1 MPVTIARW
9 RTAIAVAA
17 LTVGCG
23 TNHPADRDPGNIDL
37 PPGSLPESS
46 PPDTGPPPPDGSPPD
61 NGPPTNPPPAP
72 ACAIGGV
79 TGSAAFSLDLGRGAF
94 DLPGD
99 VLRGDLAVDAAGNA
113 FLTVGTGTGFA
124 LTKYA
129 PDGKVVFTKPF
140 GEVVAVDAAGNAYVA
155 ASFSAALD
163 LGLGT
168 MMPSG
173 DMDVFVAKLAP
184 DGTLLFA
191 RPLGVCPD
199 SLRSIAVACDGR
211 IAVSGAEMGTLVLDA
226 KGQLLFSRPFDGD
239 LAFDSQGNLIVGG
252 QFAGT
257 LELGGGARMT
267 TGGDIDGFVVK
278 LDASGGVMWSAQI
291 GDADLPV
298 TLRPSSVVVST
309 ATRQLVSAVAVGP
322 DDEVVIAGQ
331 FDDDAKLF
339 GSDFVANLV
348 DVASVPLQSG
358 GFVVALDAA
367 GAVKLRSVRL
377 GLDGYRD
384 VAVAANGDIV
394 VTGKLLGNAAPPFR
408 FALLTRLSTSG
419 AARFEQ
425 SNDIGAGHSVAVDAC
440 GDVLWLASIR
450 PGIPGDPPEA
460 HLFKL
465 AR

>member
-1 MPVTIARW
+1 MPVTISRW
-9 RTAIAVAA
+9 QTALAVAA

-23 TNHPADRDPGNIDL
+23 TRHAVDGDPGNIDT
-37 PPGSLPESS
+37 PPSDPSQSS
-46 PPDTGPPPPDGSPPD
+46 PPDSGAPPPDTTPP
-61 NGPPTNPPPAP
+61 GTMPPGNPPPAP
-72 ACAIGGV
+72 ACVAGAAA
-79 TGSAAFSLDLGRGAF
+79 GSALLSVDVGRGAF

-99 VLRGDLAVDAAGNA
+99 VLHSDLAVDAAGNA
-113 FLTVGTGTGFA
+113 FLALGTGAGFT

-129 PDGKVVFTKPF
+129 PDGKVVFQKPF

-155 ASFSAALD
+155 ATFSAALD

-226 KGQLLFSRPFDGD
+226 KGALLFSLPFDGD
-239 LAFDSQGNLIVGG
+239 LAFDSKGNLIVGG
-252 QFAGT
+252 QFTGT
-257 LELGGGARMT
+257 LDLGGGARLT
-267 TGGDIDGFVVK
+267 AGDIDGFVVK
-278 LDASGGVMWSAQI
+278 LDVTGSVLWSYQI

-298 TLRPSSVVVST
+298 TLIPSSMVVST
-309 ATRQLVSAVAVGP
+309 PTRQLVSAVAVGP

-331 FDDDAKLF
+331 FDDDVKLF
-339 GSDFVANLV
+339 GTDHVANLV

-377 GLDGYRD
+377 GIDGYRD
-384 VAVAANGDIV
+384 VAVDAKGNIA
-394 VTGKLLGNAAPPFR
+394 VTGKELGNASPPFR
-408 FALLTRLSTSG
+408 TALLTKLDAAG
-419 AARFEQ
+419 AAMFGV
-425 SNDIGAGHSVAVDAC
+425 SPGIGAGHAVAADAC
-440 GDVLWLASIR
+440 GDLVWLASIR
-450 PGIPGDPPEA
+450 QGGPGTPPEA
-460 HLFKL
+460 QLFKL
-465 AR
+465 AP

>member
-9 RTAIAVAA
+9 GTALAVAA

-23 TNHPADRDPGNIDL
+23 TNHAVDHDPGNIDL

-46 PPDTGPPPPDGSPPD
+46 PPDGGAPPPDGSPPD
-61 NGPPTNPPPAP
+61 NGPPTSPPPAP
-72 ACAIGGV
+72 ACAVGGV
-79 TGSAAFSLDLGRGAF
+79 TGAALFSLDVGRGAF

-99 VLRGDLAVDAAGNA
+99 VLRGDLAVDAAGNT
-113 FLTVGTGTGFA
+113 FLALGGAAGFA

-129 PDGKVVFTKPF
+129 PDGKVVFQKPF

-226 KGQLLFSRPFDGD
+226 KGALLFSRPFDGD

-252 QFAGT
+252 QFAGA
-257 LELGGGARMT
+257 LDLGGGARMT
-267 TGGDIDGFVVK
+267 TGGDLDGFVVK
-278 LDASGGVMWSAQI
+278 LDASGRVMWSDQI

-309 ATRQLVSAVAVGP
+309 PTRQRVSAVAVGP

-339 GSDFVANLV
+339 GTDFVANLV
-348 DVASVPLQSG
+348 DIASVPLQSG
-358 GFVVALDAA
+358 AFVVALDAA
-367 GAVKLRSVRL
+367 GAVKLRSVRN
-377 GLDGYRD
+377 GFDGYRD

-394 VTGKLLGNAAPPFR
+394 VTGKELGNASPPFR
-408 FALLTRLSTSG
+408 TALLTKLDPAG
-419 AARFEQ
+419 AALF
-425 SNDIGAGHSVAVDAC
+425 STDPGTGAGHAVAVDTC

-450 PGIPGDPPEA
+450 EGLPGTPPEA

-465 AR
+465 AP

>member
-1 MPVTIARW
+1 MPVTIPW
-9 RTAIAVAA
+9 RTALAVAA

-23 TNHPADRDPGNIDL
+23 TKHTVDRDPGNIDL
-37 PPGSLPESS
+37 PPDDPSQSS
-46 PPDTGPPPPDGSPPD
+46 PPDPGAPPPDTTPP
-61 NGPPTNPPPAP
+61 GHPPPGNPPPAP

-79 TGSAAFSLDLGRGAF
+79 TGNARFSIDVGHGAF
-94 DLPGD
+94 DLAGD
-99 VLRGDLAVDAAGNA
+99 VLRSDLAVDAAGNT
-113 FLTVGTGTGFA
+113 FLALGTATGFT

-129 PDGKVVFTKPF
+129 PDGKVVFQKPF
-140 GEVVAVDAAGNAYVA
+140 GEVVAVDAAGNIYVA
-155 ASFSAALD
+155 ATFSAALD
-163 LGLGT
+163 LGFGT

-226 KGQLLFSRPFDGD
+226 KGALLFSLPFDGD
-239 LAFDSQGNLIVGG
+239 LAFDSKGNLIVGG
-252 QFAGT
+252 QFTGT
-257 LELGGGARMT
+257 LDLGGGARMT
-267 TGGDIDGFVVK
+267 AGDIDGFVVK
-278 LDASGGVMWSAQI
+278 LDVSGSVLWSYQI

-298 TLRPSSVVVST
+298 MLKPSSMMVST
-309 ATRQLVSAVAVGP
+309 PTRQGVSAVAVGP

-348 DVASVPLQSG
+348 DAASVPLQSG

-394 VTGKLLGNAAPPFR
+394 VTGKLLGEAAPPFR
-408 FALLTRLSTSG
+408 FALLTRLTASG

-425 SNDIGAGHSVAVDAC
+425 SNDIGAGHAVAVDAC
-440 GDVLWLASIR
+440 GAPVWLMSAR
-450 PGIPGDPPEA
+450 PLGVAELPEA
-460 HLFKL
+460 FLNKL
-465 AR
+465 VP